1 MQKVKKKV
9 KIERSLI
16 FYICML
22 TIPILQFCVFYIG
35 VNLNSILL
43 SFQNVSL
50 DGTVVWT
57 GENMAKAFENF
68 FNPLSGLPDR
78 LWRSV
83 WTSLL
88 TIAITTPLCLF
99 FSNYIY
105 KKMFFSTGF
114 RILLFMPSII
124 SGLVLTTTYQFFIE
138 RAIPEIARM
147 ITGEQI
153 KGLIQN
159 VDTRYG
165 AILFF
170 YIWAGFGTN
179 MLLYSNAMSAISPE
193 IVDSAKIDGATG
205 LKEFWHISFPIIW
218 PTFTTCFVVTV
229 SGIFTN
235 QFGLYNFYGASAPDD
250 IQSLGYYLYKETQ
263 TNTTDGN
270 MGSYSYLSALGLII
284 TLIAV
289 PLTLGTKKLMEKF
302 GPSVE

>member
-1 MQKVKKKV
+1 
-9 KIERSLI
+9 
-16 FYICML
+16 ML

-124 SGLVLTTTYQFFIE
+124 SSLVLTTTYQFFIE

-205 LKEFWHISFPIIW
+205 LKEFWHISFPMIC